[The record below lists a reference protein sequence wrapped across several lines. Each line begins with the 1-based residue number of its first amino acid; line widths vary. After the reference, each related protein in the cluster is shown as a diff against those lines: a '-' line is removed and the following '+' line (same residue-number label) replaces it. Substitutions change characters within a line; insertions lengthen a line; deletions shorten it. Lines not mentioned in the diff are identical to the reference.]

1 MCSIKCEYEFLPLN
15 SHVLMHINNIP
26 KINFICLCNKE
37 IYCIFQSCCMIS
49 VFIFHQILWI
59 VINLSL

>member
-1 MCSIKCEYEFLPLN
+1 MQT
-15 SHVLMHINNIP
+15 
-26 KINFICLCNKE
+26 E

-59 VINLSL
+59 VINLSLWCQCWQKPDFIQNFFQCKRTLWFSPCYRIYW